1 MQKDH
6 SRMTTTTKDHAPAPA
21 AANHQADHHAQP
33 RPERAPHDR
42 RESHDKHD
50 QEASRDGVDVSAFAA
65 LGLSEP
71 LLKAL
76 AHEGYT
82 TPTPIQTKA
91 MPHVLAGR
99 DLFGCAQTGT
109 GKTAAFALPLI
120 ERLMKDR
127 RPAAPKH
134 CRILVLAPTRELAG
148 QIHDSFKAYGRHAH
162 LKSAVIYGG
171 VNQNPQA
178 SAVARGVDVL
188 VATPGR
194 LLDLIGQRLVEIKTV
209 EYLVLDEADRM
220 LDMGFIH
227 DVRRIVG
234 LLPRQRQTLFFSA
247 TLPTEVRDLAG
258 TMLRDPLEVKTT
270 PQATP
275 AETVAQSVFHIPQ
288 KQKRSLLVHL
298 LQTGGMGRVIVFTRT
313 KRGANKLAQDLDK
326 AGVRAA
332 AIHGNKSQNQREKAL
347 ADFKS
352 PRPPVLIATDIAAR
366 GIDVDEVSHVVN
378 FELPHEPETYVHRI
392 GRTGRAGLTG
402 EAVSFCDREE
412 EDRLEAIERLL
423 RRRIPVR
430 NDIPADLPKVESSSS
445 GRELG
450 ERSGGGGRGRGRPGG
465 QRRSSEGSAR
475 SGGARAGGARS
486 GGARSSGGRSGGA
499 RSGGGRS
506 GAGGSGGAGQAAAG
520 PAPAFREV
528 AGGDGG
534 PTTPRPAPTGGAAK
548 VNRRYR
554 RAL

>member
-445 GRELG
+445 GREPG